1 MREHHVVG
9 AFHLLRP
16 DPRCTAQSIGYN
28 RPSLSKLKTPNMRKT
43 PANDD
48 LMTTREAGEALGV
61 AVRTVQLWV
70 ESGVLPAWRTAGGH
84 RRIARSAVDK
94 LIAERSLVISQPTVK
109 NEASASQPRA
119 LKLLVVEDDADLLNL
134 FKMVVDGW
142 DFPVELST
150 AVNGFEGLVR
160 IGQLRPDMVVTDLN
174 MPGMDGLQMVRSLKK
189 PDSGYEDLCLIVV
202 TALSKGDIA
211 DRGGLPEGALVFQ
224 KPVPFPEI
232 EAIARSLQPQQV
244 VKA

>member
-1 MREHHVVG
+1 
-9 AFHLLRP
+9 
-16 DPRCTAQSIGYN
+16 
-28 RPSLSKLKTPNMRKT
+28 MRKT

-48 LMTTREAGEALGV
+48 LMTTREAGEVLGV

-94 LIAERSLVISQPTVK
+94 LIAERSQVIAQPVVK
-109 NEASASQPRA
+109 NEASASQDRP

-134 FKMVVDGW
+134 FTMVVDGW

-160 IGQLRPDMVVTDLN
+160 IGQVRPDMVVTDLN
-174 MPGMDGLQMVRSLKK
+174 MPGMDGLQMVRSLKR
-189 PDSGYEDLCLIVV
+189 PDSGYEDLVLIVV
-202 TALSKGDIA
+202 TALSAGDIA
-211 DRGGLPEGALVFQ
+211 DRGGLPEGTLVFQ
-224 KPVPFPEI
+224 KPVPFQEI
-232 EAIARSLQPQQV
+232 EAIARGLQPKQAA
-244 VKA
+244 KA

>member
-1 MREHHVVG
+1 
-9 AFHLLRP
+9 
-16 DPRCTAQSIGYN
+16 
-28 RPSLSKLKTPNMRKT
+28 MRKT

-48 LMTTREAGEALGV
+48 LMTTREAGEVLGV

-94 LIAERSLVISQPTVK
+94 LIAERSQVIAQPAVK
-109 NEASASQPRA
+109 NEASASQDRP

-134 FKMVVDGW
+134 FTMVVDGW

-160 IGQLRPDMVVTDLN
+160 IGQVRPDMVVTDLN
-174 MPGMDGLQMVRSLKK
+174 MPGMDGLQMVRSLKR
-189 PDSGYEDLCLIVV
+189 PDSGYEDLVLIVV
-202 TALSKGDIA
+202 TALSAGDIA
-211 DRGGLPEGALVFQ
+211 DRGGLPEGTLVFQ
-224 KPVPFPEI
+224 KPVPFQEI
-232 EAIARSLQPQQV
+232 EAIARGLQPKQAA
-244 VKA
+244 KA